1 MRRRG
6 FIHLYGL
13 NLVFDRVGQG
23 SPVLLLA
30 EEASRWPEAEGLDP
44 PFTLY
49 LLDLPGFGRTGGPAM
64 SPEEMAQYVAAFVV
78 MLNLG
83 APPALLRGVGLA
95 LKEPLEALGLR
106 ALPAEGDLLEVLSNI
121 LRRDTLKEGGEV

>member
-23 SPVLLLA
+23 PPVLLLA

-49 LLDLPGFGRTGGPAM
+49 LPDLPGFGRTGGPVM

-95 LKEPLEALGLR
+95 LKEPLEAMGLR